1 MVNASLA
8 PFRFASPSAL
18 PLSLMPETLLARLSF
33 LLVHTSQPALQ
44 PTPIPYRR
52 CDMDTCGYD

>member
-8 PFRFASPSAL
+8 PFRFAPPSAL
-18 PLSLMPETLLARLSF
+18 PLSFMPETLLARLSF
-33 LLVHTSQPALQ
+33 LLHHTSQPVLP
-44 PTPIPYRR
+44 PTQTPHRR